1 MQYQELVRLVPKTLR
16 GPFSENLVEMLLNG
30 DDNVVIHPTLA
41 KSILHYWQRDQLES
55 VGGLTNLLKAA
66 FEADSENTLRVI
78 DEYGLRELR
87 VALQP
92 V

>member
-1 MQYQELVRLVPKTLR
+1 MEYQELVRLVPKTLR

-30 DDNVVIHPTLA
+30 DDNVFIHPTLA
-41 KSILHYWQRDQLES
+41 KSILHYWQRDHLES
-55 VGGLTNLLKAA
+55 VGGLTNLFKAA